1 MVRGIDED
9 FWRYLERYEWPGNI
23 RELQNTIE
31 YVMNM
36 MPYSGMLEGSLLPGK
51 FFQTNGTVRV
61 EEAIED
67 LNLENMERQM
77 IKRALAIYGVSPEA
91 KKMIAGKLG
100 IGIATLY
107 RKIKVYQL

>member
-1 MVRGIDED
+1 M
-9 FWRYLERYEWPGNI
+9 
-23 RELQNTIE
+23 
-31 YVMNM
+31 
-36 MPYSGMLEGSLLPGK
+36 
-51 FFQTNGTVRV
+51 